1 MDPATLGA
9 LAVSI
14 VAPYLTEAGK
24 AAAAKIRRETASDQV
39 ENLLTRCGA
48 SLEQIRDAY
57 AGTERFAR
65 LEQQPDAETRKR
77 ALADVVAEK
86 AEADPAFKDELA
98 HAVEAARTS
107 PGTMQFLT
115 QVYGGQVG
123 EILNIGSV
131 QTLNIGRRE
140 PAT

>member
-1 MDPATLGA
+1 MDPATLGT

-24 AAAAKIRRETASDQV
+24 AAAAKIGETASGQV
-39 ENLLTRCGA
+39 ANLLATLQRKFGA
-48 SLEQIRDAY
+48 DQDAY
-57 AGTERFAR
+57 AGQTLAR
-65 LEQQPDAETRKR
+65 LEEQPDADTRKR

-86 AEADPAFKDELA
+86 AEADPAFKEELA
-98 HAVEAARTS
+98 RGVEAARTS

-140 PAT
+140 TST

>member
-1 MDPATLGA
+1 MDPATLGTM
-9 LAVSI
+9 AVSI

-24 AAAAKIRRETASDQV
+24 AAATTIGEAASAQVETLLATIRRKFGTDQ
-39 ENLLTRCGA
+39 
-48 SLEQIRDAY
+48 DAY
-57 AGTERFAR
+57 AGQTLAR
-65 LEQQPDAETRKR
+65 LEQQPESESRKR

-86 AEADPAFKDELA
+86 AEADPAFKDVLA
-98 HAVEAARTS
+98 QGVEAARTS

-140 PAT
+140 PSA

>member
-9 LAVSI
+9 MAVSI

-24 AAAAKIRRETASDQV
+24 AAAAKIGETASGQV
-39 ENLLTRCGA
+39 ENLLATLRRKFGTD
-48 SLEQIRDAY
+48 QDPY
-57 AGTERFAR
+57 AGQTLAR

-86 AEADPAFKDELA
+86 ADADPAFKEELA
-98 HAVEAARTS
+98 GVVEAARTS

-140 PAT
+140 TST